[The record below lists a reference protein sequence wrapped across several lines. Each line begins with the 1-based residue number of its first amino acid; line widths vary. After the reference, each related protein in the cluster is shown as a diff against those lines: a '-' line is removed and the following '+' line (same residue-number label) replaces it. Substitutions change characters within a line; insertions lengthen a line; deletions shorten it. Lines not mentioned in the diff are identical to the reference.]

1 MRVKISPSARHRRSR
16 LIDVTG
22 VALLPGCG
30 GRFCPGNGRH
40 AAADGTPLPCCC
52 DECDYA
58 RCCFEEAPDCVHCR
72 DPYCPR
78 APR

>member
-1 MRVKISPSARHRRSR
+1 MRVRITPSARHRRSR
-16 LIDVTG
+16 LIDITG
-22 VALLPGCG
+22 LALLPGRG
-30 GRFCPGNGRH
+30 GRFCPGNGRRT
-40 AAADGTPLPCCC
+40 AADGTPLPCCC